1 MIKNIFI
8 SLNGWQRIFIFIVLF
23 LYLPIT
29 ILSITDVKSAYVSK
43 YSDVQLNQKIDEF
56 IKKEKIPFSVEIEMY
71 NPSAKVYIPLDIFSQ
86 SENSELIEFKSTDK
100 NQKYQVLFNY
110 NNKQSQINEDVNF
123 NKMSI
128 YLQELID
135 ENKAYDISTN
145 EYFKIVLYF
154 ILTSSFTY
162 FFGFMI
168 AWVKKG
174 FQQSK
179 G

>member
-1 MIKNIFI
+1 MLKNILTSF
-8 SLNGWQRIFIFIVLF
+8 NGWQRIFIFIILF

-56 IKKEKIPFSVEIEMY
+56 IRKEKIPFAVKIEMY
-71 NPSAKVYIPLDIFSQ
+71 NTSAEVHIPLDIFYP
-86 SENSELIEFKSTDK
+86 SENPELIEFNSSDK
-100 NQKYQVLFNY
+100 KQKYQVLFNFS
-110 NNKQSQINEDVNF
+110 NKQTIINEDVNSK
-123 NKMSI
+123 KMSI
-128 YLQELID
+128 YIQELID

-145 EYFKIVLYF
+145 EYLKIILYF

-174 FQQSK
+174 FQQIK